1 MSKSVSGLKK
11 KDYKNT
17 SSLLAVVKNDF
28 TYTYQMKVDKE
39 PKLSNVAFMYLVR
52 DLWEIWNKD
61 EVKSGI
67 WGKMRAAVITVTVT
81 TVLLCHWIVLF
92 MNDHESMHFILF
104 AVILHKFSF
113 L

>member
-52 DLWEIWNKD
+52 DLWEI
-61 EVKSGI
+61 
-67 WGKMRAAVITVTVT
+67 
-81 TVLLCHWIVLF
+81 
-92 MNDHESMHFILF
+92 
-104 AVILHKFSF
+104 
-113 L
+113 